1 MNDKQNYI
9 SDEMLEQLILQV
21 EQNELVTAPPDL
33 TEKIL
38 QAAGLGKETSMEL
51 LEPEK
56 NDAFRMA
63 SAKSKATRKKE
74 FYAYCF
80 RVITSVAA
88 AVALVFLL
96 PELSVSGQR
105 TDQMPERYKQE
116 VPGVEEVVDE
126 VPSREK
132 VILSGETP
140 TREEVLSD
148 TGFFDRVLDASGWFR
163 KENNKN

>member
-1 MNDKQNYI
+1 MSEKLNYI

-21 EQNELVTAPPDL
+21 EQKELVTAPPDL

-38 QAAGLGKETSMEL
+38 QATGLGKESSMESL
-51 LEPEK
+51 KPEK
-56 NDAFRMA
+56 NDAFRMV
-63 SAKSKATRKKE
+63 SVKSKAIRKKE

-96 PELSVSGQR
+96 PESSALGQR
-105 TDQMPERYKQE
+105 TNQIPEQYKQE
-116 VPGVEEVVDE
+116 VPRFDEVVDA